1 MASDCHPFR
10 GTPTLLPRSASPK
23 SIPLPEQPTS
33 DTDENRGVRRVRT
46 IQTGWLGCYRPAAQL
61 DSLLCP
67 APPLLPPTG
76 VGGCSVAQSCPT
88 PCDTMGCSTPG
99 FPVLHHLPEFAQSHV
114 HSVSDAIPPS
124 HPLLPPSPLVF
135 SLSQHQGLF

>member
-23 SIPLPEQPTS
+23 STPFPEQPTS

-46 IQTGWLGCYRPAAQL
+46 IQTGWLGCYQPAAQL

-67 APPLLPPTG
+67 ALPLLPSHRWWWLFSR
-76 VGGCSVAQSCPT
+76 SVMSN
-88 PCDTMGCSTPG
+88 
-99 FPVLHHLPEFAQSHV
+99 
-114 HSVSDAIPPS
+114 
-124 HPLLPPSPLVF
+124 
-135 SLSQHQGLF
+135 SL